1 MTIRYK
7 VLQDI
12 YAIISHFSIGHKK
25 DKRNS
30 NSGKAYNKNVILF
43 IGFLMLFIFGNPR
56 ISFCQINDNP
66 SPLTF
71 PTPKGIRNQLFYL
84 QRDPNINTIICQ
96 LNLNDKGQVNKEQPV
111 NVFWMRYGDK
121 AEKKELNYIQ
131 RKFAYGIQAKDLGND
146 QFELNFVSSKKL
158 LLLLKKSTTGKYQVF
173 TKVNNKNIQVDRIFL
188 RIDGGTFWSP
198 NVEYVQIEGVDVTTS
213 NSVIERIKL

>member
-1 MTIRYK
+1 
-7 VLQDI
+7 
-12 YAIISHFSIGHKK
+12 
-25 DKRNS
+25 
-30 NSGKAYNKNVILF
+30 
-43 IGFLMLFIFGNPR
+43 MLFIFGNPR